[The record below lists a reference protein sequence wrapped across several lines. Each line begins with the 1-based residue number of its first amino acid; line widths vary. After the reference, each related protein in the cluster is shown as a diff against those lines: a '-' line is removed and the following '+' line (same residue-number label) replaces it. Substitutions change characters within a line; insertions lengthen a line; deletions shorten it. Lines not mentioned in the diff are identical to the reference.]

1 MDENGTFYSS
11 LLKFCKYVLDHH
23 RCFPLLLHTSRP
35 ETACIHIMYAA
46 DLSRIQCRTQR
57 TWPKRAFWLADGFI
71 GNRSSGKRTLIF
83 FHNFKHHFAL
93 LLVTLTQKWFGNVKS
108 PWIWA
113 TPPVSEGIWIN
124 LHTSIWLMLD
134 SSKKSISAKLINVVL
149 SSDWHLNK
157 SKKKKKRSASNWD
170 RKRERVHKQE
180 LCLLIHHKYADR

>member
-1 MDENGTFYSS
+1 MYSITIAVSPSCCIPRDLKQHVYISCMRLICPAFSVAPKERGPSVRFDWQTGLSVTDHRGNVPWFFS
-11 LLKFCKYVLDHH
+11 L
-23 RCFPLLLHTSRP
+23 
-35 ETACIHIMYAA
+35 
-46 DLSRIQCRTQR
+46 
-57 TWPKRAFWLADGFI
+57 
-71 GNRSSGKRTLIF
+71 
-83 FHNFKHHFAL
+83 NFKHHFAL